1 MPRQLRTEKYA
12 LLTAYSLE
20 ETLLSVSYRIYRSE
34 VHDYV
39 QSLNLTQ
46 QDILK
51 TYTKSTNQ
59 DIELS
64 YW

>member
-1 MPRQLRTEKYA
+1 MPRQLRTEKNA
-12 LLTAYSLE
+12 LLTAYPLE
-20 ETLLSVSYRIYRSE
+20 ETLLSVSHLIYRSE

-51 TYTKSTNQ
+51 TFTKSTNQ